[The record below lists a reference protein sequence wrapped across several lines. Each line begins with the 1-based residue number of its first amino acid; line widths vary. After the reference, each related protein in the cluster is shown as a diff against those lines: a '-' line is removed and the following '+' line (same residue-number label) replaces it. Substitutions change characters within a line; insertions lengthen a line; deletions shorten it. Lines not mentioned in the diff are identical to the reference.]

1 MIKYAKIQYMIECSF
16 YDAVERGDDRRTAAE
31 KLVRMA
37 DSYEGL
43 EWIIIMFTLICKLRH
58 LNIEFTSDFLDQAV
72 SAVQAFQEIPKE
84 ELEELIQREDYIQDM
99 EVKNRNI
106 CWFLGRNYNVKI
118 QNIAEEGK

>member
-1 MIKYAKIQYMIECSF
+1 MKECSF

-37 DSYEGL
+37 DSYVGL

-84 ELEELIQREDYIQDM
+84 ELEELIQREDYIRDM

-106 CWFLGRNYNVKI
+106 CWFLERNYNVKF
-118 QNIAEEGK
+118 QNSAEEGE